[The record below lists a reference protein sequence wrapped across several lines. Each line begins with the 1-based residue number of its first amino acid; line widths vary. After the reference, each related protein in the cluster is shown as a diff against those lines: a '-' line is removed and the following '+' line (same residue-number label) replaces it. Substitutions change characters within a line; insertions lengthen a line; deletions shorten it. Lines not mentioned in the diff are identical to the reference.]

1 MDDIILFGDGGDG
14 MTREAEIEAIR
25 RGDSETPDAEAA
37 LNLVDTVSG
46 VMVSVATGGP
56 EIKKVDAGYKREH
69 RALKAALKRLGIPYP
84 NNYDDLWRWHGRWSQ
99 GDMPKYSDR
108 RTYISDL
115 FAPVRE
121 ALADQ
126 ERATHELAKGVGGD
140 EAESWPQI
148 DAQLVRLQRL
158 FREAKDGDAYNG
170 VGLQCMKVLTSLG
183 HVVFDADRDL
193 PTGKEEPGRD
203 DAKERI
209 AYFVRRVVP
218 GEQGEQIRKLVNAA
232 YAQANTAK
240 HRQTPTRIDA
250 GIAANATALLVSTL
264 RLLSEEDEAEA

>member
-1 MDDIILFGDGGDG
+1 MDLILFEGDEGP
-14 MTREAEIEAIR
+14 TRAEEVDSIR
-25 RGDSETPDAEAA
+25 RGDSLMTDTEAA
-37 LNLVDTVSG
+37 EMLVDGVSG

-56 EIKKVDAGYKREH
+56 EIKTVDAAYKREH
-69 RALKAALKRLGIPYP
+69 RALSAVLKRLSIAYP
-84 NNYDDLWRWHGRWSQ
+84 NKFADLWTWHGRWSQ

-108 RTYISDL
+108 RSFIAAL

-121 ALADQ
+121 GIADQ

-140 EAESWPQI
+140 EATSWPQI

-183 HVVFDADRDL
+183 HVVFDASRDL
-193 PTGKEEPGRD
+193 PAGKEEPGRD
-203 DAKERI
+203 DAKARI
-209 AYFVRRVVP
+209 AYFLSRIVP

-250 GIAANATALLVSTL
+250 GVAANATALLISTL
-264 RLLSEEDEAEA
+264 RLLSEEDEAGGD

>member
-1 MDDIILFGDGGDG
+1 
-14 MTREAEIEAIR
+14 
-25 RGDSETPDAEAA
+25 
-37 LNLVDTVSG
+37 
-46 VMVSVATGGP
+46 VATGGP
-56 EIKKVDAGYKREH
+56 EIKKVDEGYKREH
-69 RALKAALKRLGIPYP
+69 RALRAVVKRLGIPYP
-84 NNYDDLWRWHGRWSQ
+84 NSYDDLWRWHGRWSQ

-140 EAESWPQI
+140 EGASWPQI
-148 DAQLVRLQRL
+148 DAQLTRLQRL

-183 HVVFDADRDL
+183 HIVFDASRDL
-193 PTGKEEPGRD
+193 PAGEEEPGRD
-203 DAKERI
+203 DAKARI

-250 GIAANATALLVSTL
+250 GVAANATALLVATL
-264 RLLSEEDEAEA
+264 RLLSDENEESDR